1 VAPFRVFGIAARPLA
16 SPPPAVLF
24 WNWLL
29 VQSFPPKQVSP
40 AWVGRFHY
48 AVGHILGCVAF
59 PESTP
64 PVTVKHPTDPLFE
77 FHLPLEY
84 YSTKPSR
91 PTAVSQLLSWTFA
104 PFSTCKRRRSTWCGL
119 CLPAWLRLQGLVTLL
134 TPYSL
139 RRRAGFVSHRRR
151 SWDSPFGAFPSRKG
165 IQAVSDP
172 DQPTCRSNLRVL
184 PLPKQQ
190 AGLADPRLLGFD
202 PSESPLSKRACLARE
217 TTGCSLGFR
226 PSRVLQREP
235 WPGLRPASSYV
246 LGPADRKRPSV
257 PAP

>member
-104 PFSTCKRRRSTWCGL
+104 PYSTCKNQRSTL
-119 CLPAWLRLQGLVTLL
+119 VRALPARLVAPSGFGYPLGALRPLAPGRFCFTPAALMGFTL
-134 TPYSL
+134 
-139 RRRAGFVSHRRR
+139 R
-151 SWDSPFGAFPSRKG
+151 SF
-165 IQAVSDP
+165 
-172 DQPTCRSNLRVL
+172 L
-184 PLPKQQ
+184 
-190 AGLADPRLLGFD
+190 
-202 PSESPLSKRACLARE
+202 LSKRRPNR
-217 TTGCSLGFR
+217 FR
-226 PSRVLQREP
+226 
-235 WPGLRPASSYV
+235 LRPTH
-246 LGPADRKRPSV
+246 LPF
-257 PAP
+257 

>member
-134 TPYSL
+134 TPCSL

-151 SWDSPFGAFPSRKG
+151 SWDLPFGAFPSRKG
-165 IQAVSDP
+165 IQAVSGP
-172 DQPTCRSNLRVL
+172 DQPACRSDSRVL
-184 PLPKQQ
+184 PSPKQRT
-190 AGLADPRLLGFD
+190 GLANLRLLGFD
-202 PSESPLSKRACLARE
+202 PSESPLSSRAGLARE
-217 TTGCSLGFR
+217 TTGCSLGFF
-226 PSRVLQREP
+226 PSRVLLREP
-235 WPGLRPASSYV
+235 WPGLRPASSYA
-246 LGPADRKRPSV
+246 LGPADRKRSSV